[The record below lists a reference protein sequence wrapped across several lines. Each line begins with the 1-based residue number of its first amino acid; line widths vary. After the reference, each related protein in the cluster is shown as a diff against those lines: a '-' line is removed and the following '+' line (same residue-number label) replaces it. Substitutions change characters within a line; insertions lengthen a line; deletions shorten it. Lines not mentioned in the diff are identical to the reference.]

1 VVVAEEEGGHRGT
14 PWSGVWWIRLTL
26 CVCVCVCV
34 CVFVFVCVCVGRIS
48 VISASK
54 MVLSFSSSVVLH
66 ASVMHP
72 SPLVSF
78 V

>member
-1 VVVAEEEGGHRGT
+1 
-14 PWSGVWWIRLTL
+14 
-26 CVCVCVCV
+26 VCV